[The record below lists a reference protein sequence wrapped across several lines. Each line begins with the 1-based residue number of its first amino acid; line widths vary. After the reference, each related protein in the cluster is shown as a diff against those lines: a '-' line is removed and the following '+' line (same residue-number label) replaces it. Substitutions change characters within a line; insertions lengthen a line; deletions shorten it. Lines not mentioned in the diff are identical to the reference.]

1 MIYRVLLAICVTLS
15 LAHAQSADA
24 LKKAQAAF
32 DQAQLDYVQGKYDE
46 AAKGFQEA
54 YAARPFPQFL
64 YNVAASFHMKG
75 KKTSDVPSYKQAVDY
90 YKKYLTEDQNAP
102 DKPKVEKTIGV
113 LEAEIK
119 RIEGGGAGAAAG
131 SGSDAGAPSQ
141 EVQQLGDVKVRGLVV
156 IETNVKNATIYLDD
170 PKKPPWGQTPWSGE
184 LEGTHRIYFEKRGFQ
199 PAEST
204 IAADP
209 NKLVEVIVSMSEDTH
224 QAWLDVTSNVEG
236 ASVYIDDHGVA
247 PFKTPF
253 PGKSMAPGKHT
264 IWVTAEGYKEFQQ
277 TVDIAAGQNYTV
289 KASLEGSPTGKLDI
303 TGAGLDEAVVSV
315 DGKVVCEH
323 RNGCRKT
330 LPEGEH
336 LLTVTRP
343 DHDTLK
349 KKVIV
354 EQRSD
359 TTATVYLKQKPGRGD
374 AVAAYIVAALF
385 AGGGIYCGVQA
396 NQLRD
401 DLNKAIMAGNPP
413 PDSNDPRILKGKI
426 YAIAADAGYG
436 IAAIAGL
443 SALYYT
449 FRQNGAPSTA
459 SIDIRAIAVR
469 PEVSPSYAGLGLG
482 GHF

>member
-24 LKKAQAAF
+24 LKKAQASF

-90 YKKYLTEDQNAP
+90 YRKYLSEEPTAA
-102 DKPKVEKTIGV
+102 DKSKVEKTIGV

-119 RIEGGGAGAAAG
+119 RIEGAGAGAGSG

-170 PKKPPWGQTPWSGE
+170 PKKQPFGQTPWSGE
-184 LEGTHRIYFEKRGFQ
+184 LEGTHRVYFEKRGFQ

-209 NKLVEVIVSMSEDTH
+209 NKLVEVVVSMSEDTH
-224 QAWLDVTSNVEG
+224 QAWLDVTSNIEG

-253 PGKSMAPGKHT
+253 PGKSIAPGKHT

-277 TVDIAAGQNYTV
+277 TVDVAAGQNYTV

-303 TGAGLDEAVVSV
+303 LGAGLEDAVITI
-315 DGKVVCEH
+315 DGKVECEH
-323 RNGCRKT
+323 RGGCRKT
-330 LPEGEH
+330 LSEGEH
-336 LLTVTRP
+336 RITVTRP
-343 DHDTLK
+343 DYRELT
-349 KKVIV
+349 KKVVV
-354 EQRSD
+354 EARSD
-359 TTATVYLKQKPGRGD
+359 TTVKVDLREKPGRGD
-374 AVAAYIVAALF
+374 AVAAYVVAAIF
-385 AGGGIYCGVQA
+385 AGGGIYAGLQA

-401 DLNKAIMAGNPP
+401 DLNKAILAGNPP

-426 YAIAADAGYG
+426 YAIAADGCYG

-449 FRQNGAPSTA
+449 FRDKGEPSRA
-459 SIDIRAIAVR
+459 SVDIRAIALQ
-469 PEVSPSYAGLGLG
+469 PEVGATYAGLSMG
-482 GHF
+482 GRW

>member
-1 MIYRVLLAICVTLS
+1 MIHRVLLAICVTLS

-46 AAKGFQEA
+46 AAKGFQDA

-90 YKKYLTEDQNAP
+90 YKKYLAEEQNAP
-102 DKPKVEKTIGV
+102 DKPKVEKTIGI

-119 RIEGGGAGAAAG
+119 RIEGGGTGTGAGP
-131 SGSDAGAPSQ
+131 DAGAPSQ
-141 EVQQLGDVKVRGLVV
+141 DVQQLGDVKVRGLVV
-156 IETNVKNATIYLDD
+156 IETNVRNATIYLDD

-184 LEGTHRIYFEKRGFQ
+184 LEGTHHIYFEKRGFQ

-224 QAWLDVTSNVEG
+224 QAWLDVTSNIEG
-236 ASVYIDDHGVA
+236 AKVYIDDHGVA

-253 PGKSMAPGKHT
+253 PGKSISPGKHT
-264 IWVTAEGYKEFQQ
+264 VWVTAEGYDEYQQ
-277 TVDIAAGQNYTV
+277 TLDIAAGQNYTV
-289 KASLEGSPTGKLDI
+289 KASLKGSPTGKLDI
-303 TGAGLDEAVVSV
+303 VGAGLDDAMISV

-323 RNGCRKT
+323 RGSCPKT

-336 LLTVTRP
+336 LVTVTRP
-343 DHDTLK
+343 DYKTYTH
-349 KKVIV
+349 KVIV

-359 TTATVYLKQKPGRGD
+359 TTVRVDLKKNPGRGD

-385 AGGGIYCGVQA
+385 AGGGIYCGLQA

-426 YAIAADAGYG
+426 YAIGADAAYG

-449 FRQNGAPSTA
+449 FRENGEPSRA
-459 SIDIRAIAVR
+459 SIDIRAIALQ
-469 PEVSPSYAGLGLG
+469 PEVGATYAGLSMG
-482 GHF
+482 GRW